1 MTSTITTNLFFDLID
16 FQADNVTIKISTS
29 PKGTTLLDSVLSE
42 FVIVVPLPTK
52 QEQEEQQP
60 NVTEATGPKSLALTM
75 TSTANEIVLDTKVV
89 MNYGDIGH
97 MTIVMAGG
105 NIDVWNSGVAHFP
118 HSTTTHPRD
127 ALLHC
132 ESLKNSSSSS
142 SSSNLHRT
150 PACKAAVIHWNQL
163 TMPSNTQGTLQ
174 LLTTLVSHDGTGK
187 LLGQVSAAILVLL
200 PRVNDGA
207 GNTCWYYVLLR
218 TTTYYYVLLRTARGV
233 T

>member
-150 PACKAAVIHWNQL
+150 PACKTAVIHWNQL

-207 GNTCWYYVLLR
+207 GNTCWYC
-218 TTTYYYVLLRTARGV
+218 VLLRTARGI

>member
-1 MTSTITTNLFFDLID
+1 MYFYIFIVCVNTITSTITTNLFFDLID

-142 SSSNLHRT
+142 SSHNLHRT

-187 LLGQVSAAILVLL
+187 LLGQVSAALLVL
-200 PRVNDGA
+200 
-207 GNTCWYYVLLR
+207 
-218 TTTYYYVLLRTARGV
+218 
-233 T
+233 